1 MTFALLSR
9 SRKKGTYVMVH
20 EPGSQTGRV
29 NRKKMFADA
38 NLRLTKN
45 QRTGQTKLLE
55 IIPLTV
61 CCFQV
66 KARNRTVFFSGKSLG
81 REDRKQFYCI
91 R

>member
-38 NLRLTKN
+38 NLRLTK
-45 QRTGQTKLLE
+45 
-55 IIPLTV
+55 P
-61 CCFQV
+61 
-66 KARNRTVFFSGKSLG
+66 
-81 REDRKQFYCI
+81 
-91 R
+91 